1 MNKFLIVL
9 IALLVA
15 QSPLIAQ
22 GWIKTY
28 YDYGSNWITGFGEKT
43 LDNGYV
49 TVGHIGISGSNL
61 HVKKTDAFGNVQ
73 WTYSMNKVGSQA
85 SVGIKQ
91 VPSTGGYLILYN
103 DSQLQSSPHLLSLD
117 AMGQEVYDRTINI
130 GMDVYTGSSKTDLL
144 ITAEQDL
151 LITSGAPDSLNFYTV
166 GLAKLD
172 LAGNTIWSKL
182 IYHAPNYQT
191 RPMDVLETTDGNYL
205 LSCQID
211 TSVGVSGG
219 GNGSQIHLIK
229 TDTAGNDLWR
239 TTLASLGPKH
249 RPFDAINSSDGGYL
263 IMGDYNWGSNAQA
276 LTVKVNA
283 TGQLEWDWKSVSTS
297 TSNKCRGAVEN
308 ADGTY
313 TITGYVVPTAPPYN
327 TVGFI
332 KLSATGALL
341 LDNGSSTGTNVP
353 NGKKIYTNGSGGY
366 SIFGVDAKGHFII
379 TTDSLGVLYSN
390 QVVGKYFHDVNANC
404 IYDAGEPLIFNRPVY
419 ATKGTETRYANSYS
433 NGNYLLEVDTGTYTI
448 STRTLSPY
456 WQFCQN
462 PQTVTFTNFYSKD
475 TVDFAL
481 QIVDTCTYME
491 VDLSTPILR
500 RCFPSTYYVRY
511 DNWGTEAAQNAYVEL
526 TLDPYITFDSSSIPL
541 TQQTGNVYRFDIG
554 NVPMT
559 TGGAFAVHVT
569 VDCDS
574 TVLGQ
579 VHCVEAHIYPDTI
592 CIPNYWNG
600 PVIRTSSTCL
610 NDSVIFL
617 LENIGANMGAPQDYS
632 IIEEH
637 VMIQITPF
645 QLGSGLSQSVTVP
658 AAPGATYRMEAAQA
672 TGFPPLLGDSIAIS
686 NYVGC
691 NTPPVINFPGL
702 LGQFYNGN
710 SSPSIAVDCRA
721 NVGAYDPNDKQGQPL
736 GYGAQH
742 YINQNIPLN
751 YHIRFQNT
759 GTDTAFTVVV
769 IDTIAA
775 HLDPASIRMGASSHS
790 YTWELR
796 ENGILVVTFDN
807 IMLPDSNVNE
817 RASNG
822 FFKFEIQQ
830 QVNNPIGTVI
840 TNRAGIYFDFN
851 PPVMTNETFHTI
863 GEDFIAVM
871 LTGTENVLDDMI
883 DIQVFP
889 NPFKDFT
896 TIQVNGKDYE
906 RLELEV
912 VNVTGQLV
920 ESIQV
925 ENTNQIILN
934 KNRLLPGAYFYR
946 LKGDQKLLNTG
957 KLIVR

>member
-1 MNKFLIVL
+1 MNKILILL
-9 IALLVA
+9 IALLIT
-15 QSPLIAQ
+15 QSPLLGQ

-28 YDYGSNWITGFGEKT
+28 YDYNSNWLNGFGEKT

-49 TVGHIGISGSNL
+49 TVGHIGISSSDL
-61 HVKKTDAFGNVQ
+61 HVKKTDAYGNVQ
-73 WTYSMNKVGSQA
+73 WTYSMNKVGTQG

-91 VPSTGGYLILYN
+91 ISSTGGYLILYN
-103 DSQLQSSPHLLSLD
+103 DSQLQSSPHLLRLD
-117 AMGQEVYDRTINI
+117 AFGQEVYDRTINI
-130 GMDVYTGSSKTDLL
+130 GMDVYIGSSQTDFL
-144 ITAEQDL
+144 ITAEEDL

-182 IYHAPNYQT
+182 MYHAPNYQT

-205 LSCQID
+205 LACHID
-211 TSVGVSGG
+211 TSGVN
-219 GNGSQIHLIK
+219 GNGNGWEIHLIK

-239 TTLASLGPKH
+239 TTLSSLGGMH
-249 RPFDAINSSDGGYL
+249 RPFNAINSSSGGYL
-263 IMGDYNWGSNAQA
+263 ITGDYNIASNTQA
-276 LTVKVNA
+276 LAVKVNA
-283 TGQLEWDWKSVSTS
+283 TGQEEWNWKSISTS
-297 TSNKCRGAVEN
+297 TSNKCRGAIEN
-308 ADGTY
+308 ADGSY
-313 TITGYVVPTAPPYN
+313 TITGYIVPTGPPYN
-327 TVGFI
+327 TVGLV
-332 KLSATGALL
+332 KLSSVGGLL
-341 LDNGSSTGTNVP
+341 LDNGSSTGSNVP
-353 NGKKIYTNGSGGY
+353 NGKKIYGSANGGY
-366 SIFGVDAKGHFII
+366 SIFGVDARGHFII
-379 TTDSLGVLYSN
+379 TTDSLGDVYSN
-390 QVVGKYFHDVNANC
+390 QIIGKYFHDVNANC
-404 IYDAGEPLIFNRPVY
+404 VYDSGEPIINNRAIY
-419 ATKGTETRYANSYS
+419 ATKGTESRYANTYS

-462 PQTVTFTNFYSKD
+462 PQTVTFTNFYSRD

-481 QIVDTCTYME
+481 QILDTCTYME
-491 VDLSTPILR
+491 VDLSTPRLR

-511 DNWGTEAAQNAYVEL
+511 DNWGTAAAQNAYVEL

-554 NVPMT
+554 NVPIT
-559 TGGAFAVHVT
+559 ASGAFAVHVT

-579 VHCVEAHIYPDTI
+579 VHCTEAHIYPDTI

-600 PVIRTSSTCL
+600 PVIRASSTCL

-617 LENIGANMGAPQDYS
+617 LENIGTNMTATQDYS

-637 VMIQITPF
+637 VMIQVTPF
-645 QLGSGLSQSVTVP
+645 QLNGGANQSITVP

-672 TGFPPLLGDSIAIS
+672 SGFPSLLGDSIAIS

-691 NTPPVINFPGL
+691 NTPPLINFPGL

-710 SSPSIAVDCRA
+710 SSPAVAVDCRA
-721 NVGAYDPNDKQGQPL
+721 NVGSYDPNDKQAQPL
-736 GYGAQH
+736 GYGMQH
-742 YINQNIPLN
+742 YINKNIPIN

-769 IDTIAA
+769 IDTIDAA
-775 HLDPASIRMGASSHS
+775 LDPASIRLGASSHA

-822 FFKFEIQQ
+822 FFKFQIEQE
-830 QVNNPIGTVI
+830 VNNPVGTVI

-851 PPVMTNETFHTI
+851 PPIITNTTFHTI
-863 GEDFIAVM
+863 GDAFIDVL
-871 LTGTENVLDDMI
+871 LTGIENVLDDMI

-889 NPFKDFT
+889 NPFQDFT

-906 RLELEV
+906 SLELEV
-912 VNVTGQLV
+912 LNVTGQLV
-920 ESIQV
+920 ETIQV
-925 ENTNQIILN
+925 QNSNQIILN
-934 KNRLLPGAYFYR
+934 RKQLVQGAYFYR
-946 LKGDQKLLNTG
+946 LKGDQVLLNTG